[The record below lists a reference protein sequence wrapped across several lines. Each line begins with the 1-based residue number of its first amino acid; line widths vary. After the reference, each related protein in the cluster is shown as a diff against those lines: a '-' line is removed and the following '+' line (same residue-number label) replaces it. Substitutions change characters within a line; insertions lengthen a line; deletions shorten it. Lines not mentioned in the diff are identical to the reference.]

1 MENNYKVIRKQQQVK
16 QVLMILSEP
25 FRRVF
30 TFQAV
35 ICFHLPK
42 RYWTKMTKK
51 EKLLKTTE
59 FRHKIL
65 YIYYTYILTYEYNN
79 D

>member
-1 MENNYKVIRKQQQVK
+1 MINVSPTQKKKETNEKKKRKRKQNGKQLQSYKKQQVK

-35 ICFHLPK
+35 ICFTCQK
-42 RYWTKMTKK
+42 DT
-51 EKLLKTTE
+51 EK
-59 FRHKIL
+59 
-65 YIYYTYILTYEYNN
+65 NN
-79 D
+79 S

>member
-1 MENNYKVIRKQQQVK
+1 
-16 QVLMILSEP
+16 
-25 FRRVF
+25 
-30 TFQAV
+30 
-35 ICFHLPK
+35 
-42 RYWTKMTKK
+42 MTKK